1 MTIMTT
7 LDLFESFIKPVGFR
21 YALVLWIFLTAGCNF
36 PNALGCGKRTPV
48 GVVCWY
54 RALDA

>member
-1 MTIMTT
+1 MTT